1 MMGWGRGVAAGG
13 PTHIVADA
21 HGIDRL
27 EHRNDR
33 RADGGSEQCA
43 LLEADVDDHAC
54 GGCDERTRIMSGSG
68 GFRER
73 DGAGGQAGRLG
84 AWGARAAGRT
94 FQKAGD
100 GAAVDLGAAG
110 QLVPGVHQIGR
121 PAADIQEAALS
132 RPKPGG
138 WVGGVR
144 TENKRKTEEEQR
156 VGGWS

>member
-73 DGAGGQAGRLG
+73 DGAGGQVGMAHGVLGPRGALFKRLVM
-84 AWGARAAGRT
+84 ARRLTSAQRASSCRGCT
-94 FQKAGD
+94 KS
-100 GAAVDLGAAG
+100 V
-110 QLVPGVHQIGR
+110 VR
-121 PAADIQEAALS
+121 PLTS
-132 RPKPGG
+132 R
-138 WVGGVR
+138 R
-144 TENKRKTEEEQR
+144 LH
-156 VGGWS
+156 